1 MKVLANFVDEFDG
14 VQYQPG
20 DEVKGLDEGTRNFL
34 AGSGRVTLLGDD
46 DPEVTA
52 VGNAGPDAVTGKT
65 PASKVV
71 ETTKT
76 VVKAN

>member
-20 DEVKGLDEGTRNFL
+20 DEVKGLDDGTRNFL
-34 AGSGRVTLLGDD
+34 AGSGRVTVLGDD

-52 VGNAGPDAVTGKT
+52 VGNAGKDAVKGDAKA
-65 PASKVV
+65 PAKPAA
-71 ETTKT
+71 
-76 VVKAN
+76 KAD